1 MKRIQ
6 TLFIAFFTLTL
17 LGSFNTVTAD
27 QTIEKVAYAYETVL
41 ICQSTSATVYH
52 KYQCSGLKRC
62 THKIVSVD
70 KADAIKFGRR
80 ACKICYK

>member
-1 MKRIQ
+1 MKVWVV
-6 TLFIAFFTLTL
+6 LFWVVVSTV
-17 LGSFNTVTAD
+17 GYWSFNTVNAD
-27 QTIEKVAYAYETVL
+27 QTIEKVAYSYETVL